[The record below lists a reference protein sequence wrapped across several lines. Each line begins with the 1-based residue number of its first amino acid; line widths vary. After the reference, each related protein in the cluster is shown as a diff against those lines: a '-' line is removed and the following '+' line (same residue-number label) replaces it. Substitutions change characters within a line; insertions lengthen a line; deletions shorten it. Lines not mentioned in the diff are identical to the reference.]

1 MDAEAQATKMRAN
14 AEAEATKAFAAAKAE
29 ATKLN
34 ASADAEQIS
43 KTGLAEAE
51 KIMAIGKSTA
61 EAYELQVSAMGGDNF
76 TKFKVTEEIG
86 RNGIKIIP
94 DLLIS
99 GNGGTDGGLNGL
111 LGMQLMRM
119 IGEDKNAGKPDTEA
133 H

>member
-1 MDAEAQATKMRAN
+1 M
-14 AEAEATKAFAAAKAE
+14 AEAEATKARAGAQAE

-34 ASADAEQIS
+34 ASADAERIS

-61 EAYELQVSAMGGDNF
+61 EAYELQVKAMGGDNF

-86 RNGIKIIP
+86 KNGIKIIP

-99 GNGGTDGGLNGL
+99 GNEEVQ
-111 LGMQLMRM
+111 M
-119 IGEDKNAGKPDTEA
+119 AA
-133 H
+133 